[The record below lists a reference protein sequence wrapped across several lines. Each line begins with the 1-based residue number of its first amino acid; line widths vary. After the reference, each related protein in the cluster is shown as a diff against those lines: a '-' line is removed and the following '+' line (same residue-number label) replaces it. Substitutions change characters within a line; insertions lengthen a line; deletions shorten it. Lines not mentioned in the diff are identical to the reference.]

1 MKILLISPPDSNEIL
16 SCNPELVK
24 KERGCDPPLGLL
36 YLAGYLEKQPGL
48 EIKVLDTQVEK
59 LDYRQIEERVREF
72 MPDVVGMTIMT
83 FTIFDVLEV
92 VKIVKK
98 ISPTIK
104 VALGGP
110 HAHIYPKETL
120 DLPGVDFAILGEG
133 EAALAGL
140 LANINQP
147 EKLKM
152 VKNLAFKHNGQF
164 INTGVQDFI
173 KDLDSLPFPARHLV
187 PYKKYT
193 NLLAK
198 KTPHTTMFTSRGCP
212 YQCTFCDRP
221 TMGRFFRARSAKNI
235 VDEMAQCV
243 KMGIEE
249 IFIYDDTFTVDRQR
263 VIAICDE
270 IQRRG
275 LKFTWDIRARVNTVD
290 EEVLTKLKAAGCER
304 IHYGVEAGTEKILK
318 VLNKG
323 IHLDQAL
330 AVFRLTQKIGIS
342 TFAYFMIGA
351 PEETKADVLA
361 SIEFAK
367 KLNPAFVQVTTLT
380 PFPAT
385 KIYLDALATGQI
397 SNDYWLEFARH
408 PKRDFQTPHW
418 TKILSEEEL
427 RELSTRFYK
436 EFYVRPGY
444 IFKQLLQI
452 RSLGELIKKSKAG
465 LKIIFS

>member
-1 MKILLISPPDSNEIL
+1 MRVLLINPPDSNEIL

-36 YLAGYLEKQPGL
+36 YLAGYLEKQSGL
-48 EIKVLDTQVEK
+48 ELKVIDAQVEK
-59 LDYRQIEERVREF
+59 LNYQQLKRQIKEF
-72 MPDVVGMTIMT
+72 MPTVVGMTIMT

-92 VKIVKK
+92 IKIVKK
-98 ISPTIK
+98 ASPEIK
-104 VALGGP
+104 IVLGGP

-133 EAALAGL
+133 EMAFAGL

-147 EKLKM
+147 EKLKAI
-152 VKNLAFKHNGQF
+152 KNLAFKHNGQF
-164 INTGVQDFI
+164 INTGIQDFI
-173 KDLDSLPFPARHLV
+173 KKLDDLPFPARHLV
-187 PYKKYT
+187 PYKKYS

-198 KTPHTTMFTSRGCP
+198 KMPHTTMFTSRGCP

-221 TMGRFFRARSAKNI
+221 TMGRFFRARSAKNV
-235 VDEMAQCV
+235 VDEMALCV
-243 KMGIEE
+243 EMGIAE

-263 VIAICDE
+263 VLEICDE
-270 IQRRG
+270 IQKRG

-290 EEVLTKLKAAGCER
+290 EEVLKKLKAAGCER

-323 IHLDQAL
+323 IHLDQTL

-351 PEETKADVLA
+351 PEETQEDILD
-361 SIEFAK
+361 SIKFAK
-367 KLNPAFVQVTTLT
+367 KLNPDFVQVTTLT

-385 KIYLDALATGQI
+385 KIYLDALAGGEI
-397 SNDYWLEFARH
+397 KNDYWLEFAKH
-408 PKRDFQTPHW
+408 PTRDFKTPHW
-418 TKILSEEEL
+418 TKILSEQDL
-427 RELSTRFYK
+427 QNLLTRFYK
-436 EFYVRPGY
+436 KFYLRPGY
-444 IFKQLLQI
+444 ILRQLVQV
-452 RSLGELIKKSKAG
+452 RSLNELIKKGRAG
-465 LKIIFS
+465 LKILFS